1 MGCSVRDLAA
11 HPRVDELHPLAPR
24 ELGIRRLLAAGL
36 ARLRWRALDHA
47 LADGADAASSTALA
61 ARARHL
67 TRHETRAR
75 IAESVRTVIL
85 EAGRPPSMPS
95 SRIPPSRP
103 EVPAARLELAAIE
116 SRLRSEASVDARGI
130 ARLELL
136 LTDGGGPLYSPDYP
150 AALSAELD
158 RIMAALG
165 AREED
170 LRDARAQTR

>member
-1 MGCSVRDLAA
+1 VRDLAT

-36 ARLRWRALDHA
+36 TRLRWRALDHA
-47 LADGADAASSTALA
+47 LADGADASSSTALA

-67 TRHETRAR
+67 ARPETRVR
-75 IAESVRTVIL
+75 LAESVRAVIL
-85 EAGRPPSMPS
+85 AAGGPPPMPS

-103 EVPAARLELAAIE
+103 EATAARLELAAIE
-116 SRLRSEASVDARGI
+116 ARLRSEAPVDARGL

-136 LTDGGGPLYSPDYP
+136 LTDGGGPLYSPDHP
-150 AALSAELD
+150 AALSTELD
-158 RIMAALG
+158 RIMAVLG

-170 LRDARAQTR
+170 LRDARAHTR